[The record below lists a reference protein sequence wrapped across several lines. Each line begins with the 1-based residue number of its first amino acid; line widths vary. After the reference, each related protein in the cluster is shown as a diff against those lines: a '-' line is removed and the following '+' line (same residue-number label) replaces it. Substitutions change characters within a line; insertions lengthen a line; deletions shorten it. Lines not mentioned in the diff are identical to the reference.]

1 MNSED
6 RLKEAIV
13 NLLEGSIKQLEEMNW
28 FVRKSNGLLYYYK
41 YKPSVENNQ
50 NMFFP
55 SLIVTPVK
63 GDKGKLFGEK
73 DDTFSFI
80 PKNVLIYRNDLV
92 KYKHKD

>member
-50 NMFFP
+50 NMIFP